1 MTNACRFPWLRSY
14 RITSTLLVVSLGL
27 ALYPDREPGYKDA
40 LTVIPH
46 AGWEEWHQS
55 WLSIMV
61 YSISY
66 PSAITQI
73 AATVVNQFI
82 IQISA
87 ELRSRPLPM
96 QHNRQI
102 RGARTLAIVLPIFS
116 LYTVVKFMWL
126 KLNAQMTNTSIRK
139 RFVIISKWFANGTV
153 YCINWTLTQCMYKH
167 R

>member
-1 MTNACRFPWLRSY
+1 
-14 RITSTLLVVSLGL
+14 
-27 ALYPDREPGYKDA
+27 
-40 LTVIPH
+40 
-46 AGWEEWHQS
+46 
-55 WLSIMV
+55 MV

-116 LYTVVKFMWL
+116 LYTVVKFM
-126 KLNAQMTNTSIRK
+126 
-139 RFVIISKWFANGTV
+139 
-153 YCINWTLTQCMYKH
+153 
-167 R
+167 